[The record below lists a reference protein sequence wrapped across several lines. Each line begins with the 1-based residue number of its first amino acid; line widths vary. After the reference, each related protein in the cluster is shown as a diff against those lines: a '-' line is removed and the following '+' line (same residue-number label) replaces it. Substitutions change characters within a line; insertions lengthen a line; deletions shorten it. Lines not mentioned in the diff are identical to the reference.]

1 MNRIFY
7 IMGKS
12 SSGKDSIYKKLIAE
26 LRFDTLVIYTTRP
39 MRENELEGREYHF
52 VDKDEFLRMKK
63 NNAVIEE
70 RHYDTVHGEWIYFTA
85 KDSIDLS
92 RNILGIGTLESYV
105 KLRDYFGGEVVRPIY
120 IEVDDGIR
128 LLRAVERERIE
139 VQPRYAEMCRR
150 FLADTAD
157 FSEENLAAA
166 GITKR
171 FSNDGKIE
179 ECINSIIEYI
189 SKTEQ

>member
-26 LRFDTLVIYTTRP
+26 LGFDPLVIYTTRP

-105 KLRDYFGGEVVRPIY
+105 KLRDYFGGEIVCPIY

-139 VQPRYAEMCRR
+139 VQPRYAELCRR

-157 FSEENLAAA
+157 FSEENLAAT

-179 ECINSIIEYI
+179 ECIADIIEYI
-189 SKTEQ
+189 SKTAQ

>member
-26 LRFDTLVIYTTRP
+26 LGFDPLVIYTTRP
-39 MRENELEGREYHF
+39 MRENETEGREYHF

-92 RNILGIGTLESYV
+92 QNILGIGTLESYV

-139 VQPRYAEMCRR
+139 VQPKYAELCRR

-179 ECINSIIEYI
+179 DCIADIIEYI
-189 SKTEQ
+189 SKTAQ

>member
-26 LRFDTLVIYTTRP
+26 LGFDPLVIYTTRP
-39 MRENELEGREYHF
+39 MRENEMEGREYHF
-52 VDKDEFLRMKK
+52 VDKNEFLRMKK

-105 KLRDYFGGEVVRPIY
+105 KLRDYFGCDVVRPIY

-139 VQPRYAEMCRR
+139 VQPKYAEMCRR

-179 ECINSIIEYI
+179 ECIASIIEYI
-189 SKTEQ
+189 SKTAQ

>member
-12 SSGKDSIYKKLIAE
+12 SSGKDSIYKKLLAE
-26 LRFDTLVIYTTRP
+26 LGFDPLVIYTTRP

-105 KLRDYFGGEVVRPIY
+105 KLRDYFGGKVVRPIY

-139 VQPRYAEMCRR
+139 VQPKYAELCRR

-157 FSEENLAAA
+157 FSEENLDAA

-179 ECINSIIEYI
+179 ECIDDIIEYI

>member
-1 MNRIFY
+1 MSRIFY

-12 SSGKDSIYKKLIAE
+12 SSGKDSIYKKLLAE
-26 LRFDTLVIYTTRP
+26 LGFDPLVIYTTRP

-105 KLRDYFGGEVVRPIY
+105 KLRDYFGSNVVRPIY

-139 VQPRYAEMCRR
+139 VQPKYAEMCRR

-157 FSEENLAAA
+157 FSEENLVAA

-179 ECINSIIEYI
+179 DCIADIIEYI
-189 SKTEQ
+189 SKTKQ

>member
-26 LRFDTLVIYTTRP
+26 LGFDPLVIYTTRP

-105 KLRDYFGGEVVRPIY
+105 KMRDYFGSNVVRPIY

-139 VQPRYAEMCRR
+139 AQPKYAEMCRR

-166 GITKR
+166 GIKKR

-179 ECINSIIEYI
+179 ECIADIIEYI
-189 SKTEQ
+189 SKTAQ